1 DQFEPRTGVETLTYV
16 PGALLWAA
24 KKSELAKSTVAK
36 KMLGKAIY
44 KEITVRNLNT
54 TLKIAALMDAVG

>member
-1 DQFEPRTGVETLTYV
+1 
-16 PGALLWAA
+16 
-24 KKSELAKSTVAK
+24 
-36 KMLGKAIY
+36 MLGKAIY